1 MKYYSERKSCF
12 RLLGH
17 KKITGVCAG
26 VAERFDMPT
35 WLTRLL
41 TVLLFLKFPV
51 VTVLAYAIASVVLP
65 TKA

>member
-1 MKYYSERKSCF
+1 MKYYSEKDRCF

-17 KKITGVCAG
+17 KKIAGVCAG
-26 VAERFDMPT
+26 VAQRFDMPT